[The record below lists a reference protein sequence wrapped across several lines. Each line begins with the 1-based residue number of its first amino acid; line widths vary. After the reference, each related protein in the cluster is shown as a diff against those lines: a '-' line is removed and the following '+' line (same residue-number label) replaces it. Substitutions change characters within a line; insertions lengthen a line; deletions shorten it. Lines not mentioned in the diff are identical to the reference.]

1 MSAGQ
6 EALWHS
12 VGEHELPPASD
23 WLTAVERDRAA
34 SMRFTKRRNDYLLGR
49 YISKLAVA
57 AALELPLGNAS
68 LGRIEVKNRM
78 SGPERGV
85 PELLLDGARAP
96 FDVSITDRAGWG
108 VCVLTEPGARVGCD
122 LELVEPRS
130 ETFVADYLT
139 EPERAFVA
147 SARDEETH
155 AMRANLLWS
164 AKESVLKVLR
174 TGLRRDTRSVEVRI
188 DESAGAGP
196 WCALRARTVEGDVF
210 AGWWRRFDAFLLTIA
225 FDRGTAPPRS
235 LVEPPGLDRARP
247 SHRWLEAPLAES
259 GAVATD

>member
-1 MSAGQ
+1 MSVRR

-12 VGEHELPPASD
+12 VGEHELPPGPD

-57 AALELPLGNAS
+57 AALGLPRSSAS
-68 LGRIEVKNRM
+68 LERVEVKNRM

-85 PELLLDGARAP
+85 PELLLDGAPAP

-130 ETFVADYLT
+130 EGFVAD
-139 EPERAFVA
+139 
-147 SARDEETH
+147 
-155 AMRANLLWS
+155 
-164 AKESVLKVLR
+164 
-174 TGLRRDTRSVEVRI
+174 
-188 DESAGAGP
+188 
-196 WCALRARTVEGDVF
+196 
-210 AGWWRRFDAFLLTIA
+210 
-225 FDRGTAPPRS
+225 
-235 LVEPPGLDRARP
+235 
-247 SHRWLEAPLAES
+247 
-259 GAVATD
+259 